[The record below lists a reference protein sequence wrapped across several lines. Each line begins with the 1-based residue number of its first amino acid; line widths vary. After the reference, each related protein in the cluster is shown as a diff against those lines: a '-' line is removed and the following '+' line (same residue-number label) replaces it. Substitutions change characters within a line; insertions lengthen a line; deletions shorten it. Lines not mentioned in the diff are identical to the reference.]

1 MADDKSLFL
10 ADRTKLRWFP
20 KNYKYYLNRTTIIY
34 GRTNSGKSTIIEE
47 IMYMCKDYSP
57 TIFVIAPTN
66 SSNNAYTDKIP
77 SQFIRK
83 ELEVDWLDKLLVR
96 QKNSAGAYINANK
109 LEMLKDLFDRVS
121 DETSQTLELSIAKK
135 AQSSIIYID
144 ESNME
149 FSSKKSQKNQ
159 ILEDRDTML
168 RKLYKTTIR
177 FNKVKL
183 EQNSSLS
190 KSEKAALSFL
200 DFNPNIMLILDDC
213 ASTFKKLYKK
223 SSAIKEIFYEGRHYF
238 FTTIISSQDDKEID
252 SELRK
257 NTTISI
263 FTTSQAATSNFE
275 RPSNGYA
282 KHERIRAKHCVETV
296 FKQDENDLKHYQ
308 KLVYIMNEADPFMY
322 TISDLYDNFRM
333 GSLPMWE
340 YSDKIKAK
348 YGTVNKNNKMIDS
361 YIS

>member
-1 MADDKSLFL
+1 
-10 ADRTKLRWFP
+10 
-20 KNYKYYLNRTTIIY
+20 
-34 GRTNSGKSTIIEE
+34 
-47 IMYMCKDYSP
+47 
-57 TIFVIAPTN
+57 
-66 SSNNAYTDKIP
+66 
-77 SQFIRK
+77 
-83 ELEVDWLDKLLVR
+83 
-96 QKNSAGAYINANK
+96 
-109 LEMLKDLFDRVS
+109 
-121 DETSQTLELSIAKK
+121 
-135 AQSSIIYID
+135 
-144 ESNME
+144 ME